1 MAIMTSSSLNWTVGT
16 YCATIRAV
24 SVSGRPWTSTLPTQ
38 TDCSDNSTK
47 VFTGLEV
54 YTDYTVS
61 SYVTTTGGHTS
72 GTTNMNIGTLQ
83 DSKCNIGKLAI
94 TQNLCGKYLIQLAD
108 KLFVVRPLSRSLQ
121 TTC

>member
-1 MAIMTSSSLNWTVGT
+1 MTSSSLNWTVDT

-61 SYVTTTGGHTS
+61 SYVNTTGGHTS
-72 GTTNMNIGTLQ
+72 GTTYMNIGTLQ
-83 DSKCNIGKLAI
+83 DSKLPSRKTSVEN
-94 TQNLCGKYLIQLAD
+94 T
-108 KLFVVRPLSRSLQ
+108 LFSSQISCLL
-121 TTC
+121 